1 MELGV
6 RQAQDGGV
14 PRQKSDPQALPVPG
28 PMLGTRYR
36 GTNKVLEQADRD
48 GDLDTEYPLS
58 PRALW
63 GSQEGRGS
71 PGKASLHSSV

>member
-1 MELGV
+1 
-6 RQAQDGGV
+6 
-14 PRQKSDPQALPVPG
+14 
-28 PMLGTRYR
+28 MLGTRYR